1 MLLYVRVKPCC
12 MHTYLY
18 INMYMHAGS
27 GKLFPFVP
35 YTAYDMHAGHLLDD
49 ADCTR
54 KLRCHLLHA
63 GNAAAIAA
71 LVYASMTLDVSH
83 QDVVLGVLA
92 GNNETLG
99 LLQGSIAQDTSN
111 TTAHSIQQAILAA
124 NLSSQVVA
132 GALGMAIAQSMEDV
146 EDDAD
151 PAIIIQAAILVNQ
164 TQAVSH
170 AFNMVRFRPTN
181 LLKFRH
187 AQICN
192 GVVFAHARLLMTD

>member
-35 YTAYDMHAGHLLDD
+35 YTAYEYMHAGHLLDD
-49 ADCTR
+49 AECTR

-63 GNAAAIAA
+63 GNATAIAA
-71 LVYASMTLDVSH
+71 LIYASMTLDVSH

-92 GNNETLG
+92 DNNGTLG
-99 LLQGSIAQDTSN
+99 LLQGGIAQDTSHS
-111 TTAHSIQQAILAA
+111 TAQSIQQAILAA
-124 NLSSQVVA
+124 NVSSQVIA

-181 LLKFRH
+181 NLLKVPSPSDM
-187 AQICN
+187 Q
-192 GVVFAHARLLMTD
+192 